1 MRKPKQ
7 FAFSLRL
14 RLLTSYLALL
24 LITLSV
30 GAVAL
35 MLLIGGRSAPHAPS
49 YERLAA
55 LTQGLNYL
63 DYIADIPIDRG
74 RERLHAQV
82 HELLNLFAKTRDVRT
97 VHASLRSD
105 GPVVLYDSAGTYSPG
120 AWIHLRGE
128 RYHNEKLAKVLGRG
142 SEQFFGSF
150 VDPDGG
156 QWLYAGVMFGNHG
169 IGQRIGSRIVNN
181 DLWLLAEPLPTVSLQ
196 ETLAV
201 FSNALAPPLLQAGLV
216 GILFALLLAALISR
230 TIAQPLQRVAKAAT
244 GVARGDDTVNVPV
257 SGPPELRS
265 LADSFNHMTAEV
277 RAANAAQRD
286 FLSNVSHDLKTPL
299 TSIQGYAQ
307 AIVDGAAED
316 PQAAAQI
323 IYEEASRLNRMVVE
337 LTHLEQLQAGK
348 LSMQRERIDMARLC
362 DGVVNSLQVVAGQGH
377 IQLIADLSPAPDI
390 LGDGD
395 RLAQVL
401 TNLVSNALKFT
412 PAGGLVRVTV
422 ARSGGG
428 TQVSVRDDGLGI
440 APDDLPRIFERF
452 YQADKARGPRRGNGL
467 GLAIAQEIVEAHGG
481 RINAESAG
489 EGAGAEFVVWL
500 PGAVGG

>member
-1 MRKPKQ
+1 MARKL
-7 FAFSLRL
+7 AFSLRL

-24 LITLSV
+24 MITLSV
-30 GAVAL
+30 IAMAL
-35 MLLIGGRSAPHAPS
+35 LLLIGGRRAPHAPT

-63 DYIADIPIDRG
+63 DFIAHLPFGRDR
-74 RERLHAQV
+74 LQAQV
-82 HELLNLFAKTRDVRT
+82 YELLDVFAQTRAVRT
-97 VHASLRSD
+97 LHIGVTRE
-105 GPVVLYDSAGTYSPG
+105 GPIMLYDSAGKYTPG
-120 AWIHLRGE
+120 ARIQLRGE
-128 RYHNEKLAKVLGRG
+128 VYHNEQLAKVLGRG
-142 SEQFFGSF
+142 SEQLFGSF

-156 QWLYAGVMFGNHG
+156 EWLYAGVMFGQ
-169 IGQRIGSRIVNN
+169 QRGFGGRIAGN
-181 DLWLLAEPLPTVSLQ
+181 DLWLLAEPQPTVSLH

-201 FSNALAPPLLQAGLV
+201 FGNALAPPLLQAGIA

-244 GVARGDDTVNVPV
+244 GVARGDDSVNVPV

-265 LADSFNHMTAEV
+265 LAESFNHMTAEV

-307 AIVDGAAED
+307 AIVDGAADD

-348 LSMQRERIDMARLC
+348 LSMQGERIDMARLC
-362 DGVVNSLQVVAGQGH
+362 EGVVNSLQVVAAQGH
-377 IQLIADLSPAPDI
+377 IQLTTDLSPVPDI

-412 PAGGLVRVTV
+412 PAGGVVRVAV

-428 TQVSVRDDGLGI
+428 AKVTVRDSGVGI
-440 APDDLPRIFERF
+440 ARGDLPRIFERF
-452 YQADKARGPRRGNGL
+452 YQADKARGPQRGNGL
-467 GLAIAQEIVEAHGG
+467 GLAIAQEIVEAHEG
-481 RINAESAG
+481 RLSAESGG
-489 EGAGAEFVVWL
+489 EGCGAEFVVWL
-500 PGAVGG
+500 PEVDAV

>member
-1 MRKPKQ
+1 M
-7 FAFSLRL
+7 
-14 RLLTSYLALL
+14 
-24 LITLSV
+24 ITLSV
-30 GAVAL
+30 SAMAL
-35 MLLIGGRSAPHAPS
+35 LFLIGGRRAPHAPT

-63 DYIADIPIDRG
+63 DFIADIPFDRG
-74 RERLHAQV
+74 RERLQAQV
-82 HELLNLFAKTRDVRT
+82 HELLDVFAQTRDVRT
-97 VHASLRSD
+97 VHIVLGNE
-105 GPVVLYDSAGTYSPG
+105 GPIVLHDSAGQYPPG
-120 AWIHLRGE
+120 SLIQLRGE
-128 RYHNEKLAKVLGRG
+128 GYHNEKLAKVLGRD
-142 SEQFFGSF
+142 SQQFFGSF

-156 QWLYAGVMFGNHG
+156 EWLYAGIMFDQHG
-169 IGQRIGSRIVNN
+169 IGQRRGSRIANN

-201 FSNALAPPLLQAGLV
+201 FSNALAPPLLQAGIV

-244 GVARGDDTVNVPV
+244 GVARGDDSVNVPV

-265 LADSFNHMTAEV
+265 LALSFNHMTAEV

-307 AIVDGAAED
+307 AIVDGAAAD
-316 PQAAAQI
+316 PQTAAQI

-348 LSMQRERIDMARLC
+348 LSMQRERIDIARLC
-362 DGVVNSLQVVAGQGH
+362 DGVVNSLQVVAEQGH
-377 IQLIADLSPAPDI
+377 IQLIADLSPVPDI

-412 PAGGLVRVTV
+412 PAGGSVRVSV
-422 ARSGGG
+422 ARAGGG
-428 TQVSVRDDGLGI
+428 AKVTVRDDGVGI
-440 APDDLPRIFERF
+440 ARDDLPRIFERF

-467 GLAIAQEIVEAHGG
+467 GLAIAQEIVEAHAG
-481 RINAESAG
+481 RIRVESEG
-489 EGAGAEFVVWL
+489 EGCGATFVVWL
-500 PGAVGG
+500 PGALST